1 MMQPILS
8 IIIPVYNVA
17 AYLEKCV
24 HSCINQNVDE
34 KFYEIILVNDGSTD
48 NSLEVCE
55 KLKLQYP
62 DLKIISQ
69 KNKGLSGARNT
80 GLNHS
85 KGKYLWFVDSDDW
98 IRTNCLTSIIKK
110 LSTEIDIIWLGHDVW
125 HLGKS
130 KKAYVPQE
138 VSHAITGEDFF
149 VNHLG
154 NQFYI
159 WKFIYNRAFL
169 TTNNLTFLEGILY
182 EDLEFTPRALLYAEK
197 CILIPEVCYH
207 YLVREGSIA
216 NNIKEKNIEHRFI
229 ILNKLAD
236 LVDAENLSK
245 PYKNAISKVI
255 IHTISGTINM
265 AARANIK
272 IPESGFKIIRR
283 IKKGIIFNSNLS
295 LPIKIIKIAPVVY
308 YNVFKY
314 IYKVYKILP
323 IKK

>member
-8 IIIPVYNVA
+8 IVIPVYNVA

-24 HSCINQNVDE
+24 HSCFDQNVD
-34 KFYEIILVNDGSTD
+34 KKLYEIILVNDGSTD
-48 NSLEVCE
+48 NSLELCK
-55 KLKLQYP
+55 KLQIQYP
-62 DLKIISQ
+62 DINIVSQ

-85 KGKYLWFVDSDDW
+85 KGKYIWFVDSDDW
-98 IRTNCLTSIIKK
+98 IRTNCLTSIFKK
-110 LSTEIDIIWLGHDVW
+110 LSAEVDIIWLGHDVW

-130 KKAYVPQE
+130 TKTYVPQE
-138 VSHAITGEDFF
+138 VSNPITGEDFF
-149 VNHLG
+149 INYLK

-159 WKFIYNRAFL
+159 WKFIYHRDFL
-169 TTNNLTFLEGILY
+169 LTNHLTFFEGILY
-182 EDLEFTPRALLYAEK
+182 EDLEFTPRALLHAKK
-197 CILIPEVCYH
+197 CITIPEICYH

-216 NNIKEKNIEHRFI
+216 NHIKAKNIEHRFI

-236 LVDAENLSK
+236 LIDAENMSK

-255 IHTISGTINM
+255 IHTITGTINL

-272 IPESGFKIIRR
+272 IPESGFKIIKRV
-283 IKKGIIFNSNLS
+283 KKGIIFNSNLS
-295 LPIKIIKIAPVVY
+295 LSMKIIKTAPLVY
-308 YNVFKY
+308 YNIFKL
-314 IYKVYKILP
+314 IYKGYKILP